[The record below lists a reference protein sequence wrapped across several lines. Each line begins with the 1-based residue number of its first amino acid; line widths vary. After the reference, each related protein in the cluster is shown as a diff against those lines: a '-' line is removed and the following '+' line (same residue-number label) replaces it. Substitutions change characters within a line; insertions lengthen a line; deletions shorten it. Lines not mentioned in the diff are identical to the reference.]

1 MSNQP
6 CPRCGR
12 TVALDAPGGLCAAC
26 LLEAGAETF
35 SAGSGST
42 DFMPTMSSAAA
53 AASAVSVRRAPRLSE
68 GDRWGSYQI
77 GRLLGRGGMGEV
89 YDAEHIPSGRRVALK
104 VLSSPLQSAEERAR
118 FLREGQLAAS
128 VSHPHTVYIF
138 GSEEIDGTPVIS
150 MELLPGG
157 TLKDRVVA
165 DGPMRPGEA
174 VAAVM
179 ELIGGLDAAAAAGIL
194 HRDIKPSNCFIDRD
208 GVVKV
213 GDFGL
218 SISTLARDVH
228 QQLVSS
234 GFEGTPQFAPPEQ
247 LRGEPLDVRADIYA
261 VGATLY
267 YLLTGRAPF
276 EASDLRD
283 LFAKVTKE
291 APVPPRRLRRDIP
304 ARLSAL
310 VMQCLAKS
318 PADRPSS
325 YPALADA
332 LRPFLARHDRPAPLA
347 TRTLAGLV
355 DAWVVVGIPV
365 TLLTTALADP
375 LSGSPERTAAVA
387 NLAWAAALLYY
398 LVLEGATGASLGKRL
413 FGLRVVSAAGSPPRW
428 GQIAARVLLF
438 YAPNILIA
446 ATLGS
451 PWYIDS
457 DSGQSSSGFYINWKQ
472 TGPPVLAFLMFFATA
487 RRGNGW
493 TGLHDV
499 LSGTRVIARPAAIER
514 QTRVAQQPA
523 AAVSTGPARRYG
535 PYVALEAG
543 EARPGA
549 VVRAFDQV
557 LRRQVWIQI
566 ADDCMP
572 PVGSARRDLSRQTRL
587 HWLAGRRSAGE
598 NWDAYEAP
606 DGAAWTTG
614 VAPGAWSQ
622 VKLQLLDLVNELA
635 SSADD
640 STRPPLALDRIW
652 LRDNG
657 RIVLLDFPLPGAA
670 AHAPADLTPE
680 QLLQAAA
687 SRVPRYPSEPGA
699 LPLSARA
706 FLERWSAPA
715 PSERTSGERVE
726 GLLPTV
732 AGARAA
738 LLAMAATPNDVPWW
752 RRALPG
758 ALAAAPVACA
768 LLVAVTL
775 VPALARFAS
784 SETSEMMNLLGALK
798 STTLPADNPLRK
810 PDVRAAA
817 EVAVAGRYAQ
827 MIRDDEFWNAGVVRS
842 LAPDYRP
849 LAEDILARHPDVSP
863 EQLAAAEA
871 VLKEARG
878 RSPSSG
884 RREMAV
890 VELGG
895 VIISTIAAGA
905 LALVLV
911 ACVISSLLV
920 PGGAVSRLVG
930 LATVTRSGREISRV
944 RSLMRTLVAGIP
956 AIVWLTYLALS
967 PRVQGFVPTPP
978 SPLTATLVTVGVL
991 AVGLGWTIVRRTRG
1005 PHDLLTGTWVVPR

>member
-1 MSNQP
+1 MEIPGST

-12 TVALDAPGGLCAAC
+12 PLAADAPDGLCAAC
-26 LLEAGAETF
+26 LLQAGAETF

-42 DFMPTMSSAAA
+42 DFMPTVSSVTAAP
-53 AASAVSVRRAPRLSE
+53 VVRAAPRLAE
-68 GDRWGSYQI
+68 GDRWGSYAI

-89 YDAEHIPSGRRVALK
+89 YDAEHVPSGRRVALK
-104 VLSSPLQSAEERAR
+104 VLSSRLQNAEERAR

-157 TLKDRVVA
+157 TLKDRVVT

-228 QQLVSS
+228 QQLVTS

-267 YLLTGRAPF
+267 YLLTGRPPFDAP
-276 EASDLRD
+276 DLRE
-283 LFAKVTKE
+283 LFGKVTNDT
-291 APVPPRRLRRDIP
+291 PVPPRQLRRDIP
-304 ARLSAL
+304 ARLSAV
-310 VMQCLAKS
+310 VMRCLAKS
-318 PADRPSS
+318 PGNRPSS

-347 TRTLAGLV
+347 TRTLAGLI
-355 DAWVVVGIPV
+355 DASVIVGIPV
-365 TLLTTALADP
+365 TLLTTMLADP

-387 NLAWAAALLYY
+387 NLSWAAALLYY

-428 GQIAARVLLF
+428 GQIAARVVLF

-451 PWYIDS
+451 PWFIDS

-514 QTRVAQQPA
+514 QTRVTQQS
-523 AAVSTGPARRYG
+523 AAVVPTGPARRYG
-535 PYVALEAG
+535 PYVALDSG
-543 EARPGA
+543 EPGPGA
-549 VVRAFDQV
+549 VVRAFDPV
-557 LRRQVWIQI
+557 LRRQVWIAI
-566 ADDCMP
+566 ADASTP
-572 PVGSARRDLSRQTRL
+572 PVDGARRDLSRPTRL
-587 HWLAGRRSAGE
+587 HWLAGRRSADE

-606 DGAAWTTG
+606 DGGAWTTS
-614 VAPGAWSQ
+614 VAPGAWRH
-622 VKLQLLDLVNELA
+622 VKLQLLDLVNEMA
-635 SSADD
+635 SSAEDG
-640 STRPPLALDRIW
+640 TRPPLALDRIW

-657 RIVLLDFPLPGAA
+657 RIVLLDFAPPGSSSRAT
-670 AHAPADLTPE
+670 ADLTPE
-680 QLLQAAA
+680 QLLQVAAA
-687 SRVPRYPSEPGA
+687 RVPRNPSEPAG

-706 FLERWSAPA
+706 FLDSWSGPA
-715 PSERTSGERVE
+715 LSEQTPARRAE
-726 GLLPTV
+726 GPGL
-732 AGARAA
+732 ADARAA
-738 LLAMAATPNDVPWW
+738 LLSMTAAPNDVRWW

-758 ALAAAPVACA
+758 MLAAAPVACA

-784 SETSEMMNLLGALK
+784 SETNEMMNLLGALK
-798 STTLPADNPLRK
+798 STTLPANSPLRE

-817 EVAVAGRYAQ
+817 ELAIAGRYAHL
-827 MIRDDEFWNAGVVRS
+827 IRDQEFWNAGVVRS
-842 LAPDYRP
+842 LAPDYRA
-849 LAEDILARHPDVSP
+849 LAENILARHTDVSSA
-863 EQLAAAEA
+863 QLAAAEA
-871 VLKEARG
+871 ILKEARERRPDG
-878 RSPSSG
+878 ARPERST
-884 RREMAV
+884 

-895 VIISTIAAGA
+895 VIISTITAGA
-905 LALVLV
+905 LALVLLLS
-911 ACVISSLLV
+911 VISSLLV
-920 PGGAVSRLVG
+920 PGGLVSRQVG
-930 LATVTRSGREISRV
+930 LATVTRSGGEITRV
-944 RSLMRTLVAGIP
+944 RSLLRTLVAGLP
-956 AIVWLTYLALS
+956 AIAWLTYLAFS
-967 PRVQGFVPTPP
+967 PMVQGFVPTPP
-978 SPLTATLVTVGVL
+978 NPLTATLVTVGAL
-991 AVGLGWTIVRRTRG
+991 AVGLAWTIAGRTRG
-1005 PHDLLTGTWVVPR
+1005 PHDLLAGTWVVPR

>member
-53 AASAVSVRRAPRLSE
+53 AASAVAVRRAPRLSE

-138 GSEEIDGTPVIS
+138 GSEEIDGVPVIS
-150 MELLPGG
+150 MELLSGG

-165 DGPMRPGEA
+165 NGPMRPDEA
-174 VAAVM
+174 VAAVLD
-179 ELIGGLDAAAAAGIL
+179 LIGGLDAAAAAGIL
-194 HRDIKPSNCFIDRD
+194 HRDIKPSNCFVDSD

-228 QQLVSS
+228 HQLVTA

-276 EASDLRD
+276 DAPDLRD
-283 LFAKVTKE
+283 LFAKVTND
-291 APVPPRRLRRDIP
+291 APVPLRQVRRDIP
-304 ARLSAL
+304 ARLSAV
-310 VMQCLAKS
+310 VMRCLAKD
-318 PADRPSS
+318 PGNRPSS

-347 TRTLAGLV
+347 TRFLAGFV
-355 DAWVVVGIPV
+355 DSSIIVGIPV
-365 TLLTTALADP
+365 ALLTTILADP
-375 LSGSPERTAAVA
+375 LSGSPQRTLAVA
-387 NLAWAAALLYY
+387 NLSWAAALLYY

-413 FGLRVVSAAGSPPRW
+413 FGLRVVSATSSAPSWP
-428 GQIAARVLLF
+428 QIAARAFLF
-438 YAPNILIA
+438 YAPNILVGGLVIA
-446 ATLGS
+446 GLFPESLPASSG
-451 PWYIDS
+451 WYID
-457 DSGQSSSGFYINWKQ
+457 WKQ
-472 TGPPVLAFLMFFATA
+472 SAPPLLAFSMFFATA

-514 QTRVAQQPA
+514 KTRVTPQPA
-523 AAVSTGPARRYG
+523 AAVPTGAARRYG
-535 PYVALEAG
+535 PYVALDSGEAG
-543 EARPGA
+543 PGA

-566 ADDCMP
+566 ADDSMP

-606 DGAAWTTG
+606 DGAVWTAG

-635 SSADD
+635 SSAEDG
-640 STRPPLALDRIW
+640 TRPPLALDRIW

-657 RIVLLDFPLPGAA
+657 RIVLLDFAPPGAVP
-670 AHAPADLTPE
+670 HQTADLTPE

-687 SRVPRYPSEPGA
+687 ARVPRNPSEPGT
-699 LPLSARA
+699 LPLSARVL
-706 FLERWSAPA
+706 LERWSG
-715 PSERTSGERVE
+715 PS
-726 GLLPTV
+726 LPTI
-732 AGARAA
+732 ADARAA
-738 LLAMAATPNDVPWW
+738 LLAMAAAPNHVHWW
-752 RRALPG
+752 RRAMPG
-758 ALAAAPVACA
+758 TLAAAPVAIM
-768 LLVAVTL
+768 LLMGFIML
-775 VPALARFAS
+775 PMLRDFAD
-784 SETSEMMNLLGALK
+784 SETIGMMNLLGALRG
-798 STTLPADNPLRK
+798 TTETFDVAPGASVQVGAGRNPMRE

-817 EVAVAGRYAQ
+817 EVAIAGRYAHL
-827 MIRDDEFWNAGVVRS
+827 IRDEEFWNAGVVRA
-842 LAPDYRP
+842 LAPDYRL
-849 LAEDILARHPDVSP
+849 LAEDILARHPGVTP
-863 EQLAAAEA
+863 QQLAAAEA
-871 VLKEARG
+871 VLNEARPRG
-878 RSPSSG
+878 SAGG
-884 RREMAV
+884 RREASTL
-890 VELGG
+890 ELGG
-895 VIISTIAAGA
+895 VIMSTITAAA
-905 LALVLV
+905 LALVLFV
-911 ACVISSLLV
+911 CVISSLLV
-920 PGGAVSRLVG
+920 PGGLVSRQVG
-930 LATVTRSGREISRV
+930 LATVTRSGREITRV
-944 RSLMRTLVAGIP
+944 RSLMRTLVAGVP
-956 AIVWLTYLALS
+956 AIAWLVYLALS
-967 PRVQGFVPTPP
+967 PRAQGFVPTPP
-978 SPLTATLVTVGVL
+978 NPITATLVTVGVF
-991 AVGLGWTIVRRTRG
+991 AVGLAWTIVRRTRG
-1005 PHDLLTGTWVVPR
+1005 PHDVLTGTWVVPR